1 MPGRVSRDFSI
12 FTIGQIYG
20 YSFWKLDSK
29 LISREKKMSSNTPTR
44 EQAFALLKEYNK
56 NESLIKHALAVE
68 GVMRHFARK
77 RGEDEEKWGII
88 GLIHDLDYE
97 RFPEE
102 HCRKT
107 EEILQKNSWPPEYIR
122 AVVSHGWGICSDVE
136 PRTELEKVLYAIDEL
151 TGLVVT
157 TALVRPSKSVMDL
170 KAKSVKKKWKDKRF
184 AAGVDRSIIE
194 KGLEMRGLELTEL
207 ITDTIMGMREVAD
220 EIGLKGDA

>member
-1 MPGRVSRDFSI
+1 
-12 FTIGQIYG
+12 
-20 YSFWKLDSK
+20 
-29 LISREKKMSSNTPTR
+29 MSPKFPTR
-44 EQAFALLKEYNK
+44 EEAFKLLTEYNK

-68 GVMRHFARK
+68 GVMRYVARK

-88 GLIHDLDYE
+88 GLVHDLDYE
-97 RFPEE
+97 QFPEE
-102 HCRKT
+102 HCRKSD
-107 EEILQKNSWPPEYIR
+107 EILRTHDWPEEYIH

-136 PRTELEKVLYAIDEL
+136 PQTEMEKVLYAIDEL

-194 KGLEMRGLELTEL
+194 KGAEMLGVDLAEL
-207 ITDTIMGMREVAD
+207 ITDTIMGMREVAE
-220 EIGLKGDA
+220 EIGLKGTVEGGAST

>member
-1 MPGRVSRDFSI
+1 
-12 FTIGQIYG
+12 
-20 YSFWKLDSK
+20 
-29 LISREKKMSSNTPTR
+29 MSPNVPTR
-44 EQAFALLKEYNK
+44 EEAFTLLTEYNK

-68 GVMRHFARK
+68 GVMRYVARK

-88 GLIHDLDYE
+88 GLVHDLDYE
-97 RFPEE
+97 QFPEE
-102 HCRKT
+102 HCRKSG
-107 EEILQKNSWPPEYIR
+107 EILRTHDWPEEYIH

-136 PRTELEKVLYAIDEL
+136 PKTEMEKVLYAIDEL

-194 KGLEMRGLELTEL
+194 KGAGMLGVDLTEL
-207 ITDTIMGMREVAD
+207 ITDTIMGMREVAE
-220 EIGLKGDA
+220 EIGLKGTVEGGGST